1 MNRPETNYIR
11 KLKKEVV
18 IPASMDDRLENIYEQ
33 IRKGKIR
40 MKDAGPKIQQNRSSR
55 RNTLH
60 GKAAAGSFCS
70 SRGNAKHTAW
80 KWTAAAAVCTV
91 FLLSGLCFAN
101 PAFAKDLPVLGDIF
115 ERLLEHKANS
125 IIGDKDQTA
134 LESIAEHSV
143 PVDETEDTAEND
155 IGLTNRAEDAG
166 IVMTVSDAYC
176 DGLDLYFTF
185 SVQTEDPEMNQADYL
200 FMLRYEEEDP
210 VPFGN
215 INASINGHETDVRLL
230 ADVKSGDGTFSALS
244 RISSS
249 DLTEEM
255 LAEEMTV
262 DLEINGVGAHKTET
276 ISDTMA
282 GYKTIRGNWKLRF
295 RASMDTSHNQT
306 AEIHAEQNGFRIE
319 EVVQTP
325 SNTHVKCAVPA
336 EWTGKS
342 LVFLL
347 VDGSGNRI
355 HPEYASSSLL
365 DDGSSVYEISLYQ
378 STGDQLTLQ
387 VYDKNGTAQN
397 PGDIQMPLLAEIPF
411 DMAQGAESD

>member
-11 KLKKEVV
+11 KLKKEVAL
-18 IPASMDDRLENIYEQ
+18 PAAMDDRLEDIYEQ

-40 MKDAGPKIQQNRSSR
+40 MKDAEPKIQQNRSPR

-60 GKAAAGSFCS
+60 GNAAAGSFCS
-70 SRGNAKHTAW
+70 GRCNAKHTAW

-143 PVDETEDTAEND
+143 PVGETEDTAEND
-155 IGLTNRAEDAG
+155 IGLT
-166 IVMTVSDAYC
+166 
-176 DGLDLYFTF
+176 
-185 SVQTEDPEMNQADYL
+185 NQADYL
-200 FMLRYEEEDP
+200 FMLRYEEEDS

-215 INASINGHETDVRLL
+215 INASINGHEADVRLL
-230 ADVKSGDGTFSALS
+230 ADVKSVDGTFSALS

-282 GYKTIRGNWKLRF
+282 GYKTIRGNWKFRF

-336 EWTGKS
+336 EWAGKA